1 MVGGSRD
8 LLRRVSLREDVCQA
22 YMCPCVHVCRLLG
35 SGILMHT
42 LVGLSSKG
50 EAITAVPLQ
59 VDQWAMP
66 WEHTRVFTY
75 LTW

>member
-22 YMCPCVHVCRLLG
+22 HMCLCVHVCRLLG
-35 SGILMHT
+35 SGVLMHT
-42 LVGLSSKG
+42 FVGLSSKG

-59 VDQWAMP
+59 VGQWAMP
-66 WEHTRVFTY
+66 WVHTRVFTDS
-75 LTW
+75 TW